1 MKKTLI
7 FATLLS
13 LGLAAAP
20 AAMAKGDRDDHRP
33 SRDYRDDRG
42 PDRRHDHDRG
52 DRDNGYA
59 SWRNQREH
67 YWQGDRYRINVYQA
81 PRGYQ
86 RHHWRY
92 GERVPVVYRSSRYVV
107 NDYRHYN
114 LYAPPRGHHWVRVD
128 NDVVLTA
135 ITTGVVAAVVYS
147 IFQ

>member
-7 FATLLS
+7 VAALLS
-13 LGLAAAP
+13 MGVAAAP
-20 AAMAKGDRDDHRP
+20 AAMASGDRDDDRHDRRPDHRH
-33 SRDYRDDRG
+33 DYGHDRG
-42 PDRRHDHDRG
+42 RG

-59 SWRNQREH
+59 SWHHQREH
-67 YWQGDRYRINVYQA
+67 YWQGDRYRVNVYQV

-86 RHHWRY
+86 HHHWRY
-92 GERVPVVYRSSRYVV
+92 GDRVPVVYRSTRYVV